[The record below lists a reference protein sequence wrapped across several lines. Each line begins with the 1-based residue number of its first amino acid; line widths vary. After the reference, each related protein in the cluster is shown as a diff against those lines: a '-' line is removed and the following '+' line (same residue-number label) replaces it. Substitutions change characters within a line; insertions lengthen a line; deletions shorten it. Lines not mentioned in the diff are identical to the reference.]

1 MIKEFTFISIAYN
14 HEKYIRDHLD
24 SIKGLILFYGK
35 DMKIDL
41 IFSDDH
47 SADHTLHIARDWL
60 EENRSLFRSVEILES
75 EENQGIVSS
84 IVRSIKKCKTREFKF
99 LAGDDLYYTN
109 NIFELFNNELDSL
122 VITPLLPI
130 WEDGFHSTGIISY
143 FKILAYA
150 KDKEKL
156 LWLMRYDN
164 FISAPG
170 AFPPC
175 SILRSEEYLQFISQY
190 RDIEDI
196 PTWQYLLFVKKV
208 RAEILFCPYVQY
220 RIGSGISTNTESP
233 ARKRFYKE
241 RDQIIRQ
248 YRLRRYRYPKY
259 LNIYRYLYKLFEM
272 DMKRHKGRVE
282 NKIRMI
288 PELKKYYIENREEI

>member
-14 HEKYIRDHLD
+14 HETYIKDHLD

-35 DMKIDL
+35 EINIDL

-47 SADHTLHIARDWL
+47 SVDHTLKIAGDWI
-60 EENRSLFRSVEILES
+60 EENRSLFRSVEILKS

-84 IVRSIKKCKTREFKF
+84 IVRSIKKCKTKEFKF

-109 NIFELFNNELDSL
+109 NIFELFNKESDSL
-122 VITPLLPI
+122 VITPLLPVC
-130 WEDGFHSTGIISY
+130 EEGFHSTGMIRY
-143 FKILAYA
+143 FKLLAYA
-150 KDKEKL
+150 KKKEKL

-170 AFPPC
+170 TFPPC
-175 SILRSEEYLQFISQY
+175 SILSSKEYLQFISQY

-208 RAEILFCPYVQY
+208 QTEIIFCPYVQY

-233 ARKRFYKE
+233 ARKRFCKE

-248 YRLRRYRYPKY
+248 YKLRRYRYPKY
-259 LNIYRYLYKLFEM
+259 LNIYRYLFKLLEI
-272 DMKRHKGRVE
+272 DGKRHRVQVE
-282 NKIRMI
+282 KELAKF
-288 PELKKYYIENREEI
+288 PELKKYYIENKEEI